1 MNIYSVHSHKG
12 GVGKTT
18 FSLFLSKYLAQ
29 VKRQKTCL
37 IDLDFQAQGL
47 RSAYL
52 RKNLKFDFS
61 DFLLAEDKKK
71 EEITQQIAIKHEDI
85 EHLYFIAN
93 LFKPHEDIQ
102 TQLDILKKIYI
113 KLVNEIYTG
122 EIMDNL
128 KELLKHLERKGFK
141 NIVIDDHP
149 SLVLL
154 SEEIIKEIKT
164 TPLFITTLNIVS
176 FVGLF
181 KNILERSDTWKINV
195 SELKIIINRAP
206 VNFSLSGLTKAL
218 DTFVDSKEIT
228 PGEKLVCSLI
238 KKQFLHG
245 ENGLMFI
252 AENEAIRLMD
262 TIITPRTLL
271 SMDIPTDLVN
281 VVEEILR

>member
-1 MNIYSVHSHKG
+1 MNIYSIHSHKG

-29 VKRQKTCL
+29 VKREKTCL

-47 RSAYL
+47 RSTYL

-71 EEITQQIAIKHEDI
+71 KEIAQQIAVKHEEID
-85 EHLYFIAN
+85 HLYFIAN

-102 TQLDILKKIYI
+102 PQLDILKKIYI
-113 KLVNEIYTG
+113 KVVNEIYTG

-128 KELLKHLERKGFK
+128 KELLKHLEQTGFK

-164 TPLFITTLNIVS
+164 TPLFISTLNIVS

-181 KNILERSDTWKINV
+181 KNVLERSDTWKINL

-218 DTFVDSKEIT
+218 DTFMDSNEIT
-228 PGEKLVCSLI
+228 PDEKLVCTKI

-245 ENGLMFI
+245 KNGLMFI
-252 AENEAIRLMD
+252 AENEALQRMD
-262 TIITPRTLL
+262 NLLTSRTLL
-271 SMDIPTDLVN
+271 SMDIPADLVS
-281 VVEEILR
+281 VAEEILL

>member
-12 GVGKTT
+12 GAGKTT

-29 VKRQKTCL
+29 VKKQKTCL

-47 RSAYL
+47 RSTYL
-52 RKNLKFDFS
+52 RRNLKFDFS

-71 EEITQQIAIKHEDI
+71 QEIARKIAVKHENI

-93 LFKPHEDIQ
+93 LFKPTEDIQ
-102 TQLDILKKIYI
+102 VQLDMLRKMYH

-128 KELLKHLERKGFK
+128 KELLKHLERTGFK

-154 SEEIIKEIKT
+154 SEEIIKEIKA

-176 FVGLF
+176 FIGML
-181 KNILERSDTWKINV
+181 KNILERADIWDIKV

-206 VNFSLSGLTKAL
+206 INFSLSGLTKAL
-218 DTFVDSKEIT
+218 DTFMDSKEIT
-228 PGEKLVCSLI
+228 PDEKLVCSLT

-245 ENGLMFI
+245 KNGLMFI
-252 AENEAIRLMD
+252 AENEALQRMD
-262 TIITPRTLL
+262 TLITPGTLL
-271 SMDIPTDLVN
+271 SMDIPADLVN